1 VAFTESFACRDPT
14 PEVNSE
20 LTVKWGHTTK
30 TNNVYLKIDKELS
43 MQRDLQK
50 ERMAL
55 WEEIMGSTR

>member
-1 VAFTESFACRDPT
+1 VYAFRDPT

-20 LTVKWGHTTK
+20 LTVKWDRITK
-30 TNNVYLKIDKELS
+30 KNIVYLEIDKEMS

-55 WEEIMGSTR
+55 WEEIMSYIN